1 MFLIFKV
8 MPDWIWGLL
17 LIAGFFSYFLS
28 YLKILTAYSYVL
40 KIFSYMSIPTIIF
53 IFGMLYADSTWT
65 QAAKEL
71 EAKVVVAEA
80 KSVAANSAITQKTIV
95 KTQVIKQRGEDIIQY
110 VDREVTKYNNTC
122 VIPKEFI
129 ITHNRAAEQTK

>member
-28 YLKILTAYSYVL
+28 YLKILTTYSYVL
-40 KIFSYMSIPTIIF
+40 KIFSYISIPTIIF

-80 KSVAANSAITQKTIV
+80 KSVAANSVITQKTIV